1 MEIITGEGL
10 KTLWEGFGP
19 EGEHQ
24 GEEGSL
30 LRDSLCLISLCVS
43 FLSPFIS
50 SLFVSFPIHSIP
62 LSSFSL
68 RLICSLLR
76 ARGGVRIWVT
86 LLQRSVRSH
95 DHLELRVDIIPYAR
109 RLYSLPAKTQLN
121 ISLLALSLTALTRM
135 SGSGLNRFSDI
146 FLYTSV
152 TGLSIRHVGER
163 FQRAN
168 GTISKCA
175 FKLLE
180 MTIYKLI
187 R

>member
-1 MEIITGEGL
+1 MKPLLIAMHPAQIRAVLAAITFQL
-10 KTLWEGFGP
+10 
-19 EGEHQ
+19 
-24 GEEGSL
+24 SL
-30 LRDSLCLISLCVS
+30 LLPTLM
-43 FLSPFIS
+43 
-50 SLFVSFPIHSIP
+50 
-62 LSSFSL
+62 
-68 RLICSLLR
+68 RLIQRYHMKEPYHTSILSGYAWVQELLR
-76 ARGGVRIWVT
+76 GHPERIRTELGVHKEVFHALIRELQLMGHGDSKYVT
-86 LLQRSVRSH
+86 L
-95 DHLELRVDIIPYAR
+95 EE
-109 RLYSLPAKTQLN
+109 QL
-121 ISLLALSLTALTRM
+121 A
-135 SGSGLNRFSDI
+135 I